1 MGFGPEGRGVLHMG
15 YVLGMY
21 MVVISIAI
29 GLGAVVFIFS
39 EKSPKSGH

>member
-1 MGFGPEGRGVLHMG
+1 MG

>member
-1 MGFGPEGRGVLHMG
+1 MG

-21 MVVISIAI
+21 MVIFSIAI
-29 GLGAVVFIFS
+29 GLGAVVMIFG